1 MPTYGKG
8 IYKALK
14 HANGFWYVGRLLTA
28 DTDGVPVYQRV
39 SNLYCY
45 RGWALNF
52 ARRMCIT
59 LS

>member
-1 MPTYGKG
+1 MTINK
-8 IYKALK
+8 IMRHKT
-14 HANGFWYVGRLLTA
+14 GFWYVGRLLTVDA
-28 DTDGVPVYQRV
+28 DGIPVYQRI
-39 SNLYCY
+39 SDLYRF